1 MFFSFQTNVDLKWTS
16 TVNTV
21 NFSGMALMKET
32 GKVAV
37 RGRVNEGL
45 PWGLFLINP
54 KDGSMEQP
62 KVSGLCDHWPSFLCL
77 QIEGCEYLAHSCARC
92 GQIKLINFKKG
103 ATITAFSEENVRDMV
118 EGEANRLYV
127 LIKRSGHVMEVDCSR
142 TVFVK
147 LRVIEYSLKRTPHMC
162 YVPSPNRLL
171 VISGVPIEPT
181 SGLPKHVIQATS
193 CDTGI
198 VAWRLKG
205 KINDKNMATHNML
218 FLPSHNVI
226 LVSDG
231 RQSGVL
237 VLNPN
242 TGEHIETI
250 QVPDHVD
257 EIWDLHLHA
266 GQVIMKHGNVAKEG
280 DLKISCFSV
289 IP

>member
-1 MFFSFQTNVDLKWTS
+1 M
-16 TVNTV
+16 TV
-21 NFSGMALMKET
+21 MKET

-37 RGRVNEGL
+37 RGRGKMGCA
-45 PWGLFLINP
+45 WGLFLINP

-62 KVSGLCDHWPSFLCL
+62 KMSGLCDHWPSFLCL
-77 QIEGCEYLAHSCARC
+77 HIEGCEYLAHSCTKC
-92 GQIKLINFKKG
+92 GQIKLIDFKKR
-103 ATITAFSEENVRDMV
+103 ATITAFNEENVRDMV
-118 EGEANRLYV
+118 EGGANRLYV
-127 LIKRSGHVMEVDCSR
+127 LISKAGHVLEVDCSR
-142 TVFVK
+142 TEFVK
-147 LRVIEYSLKRTPHMC
+147 LRVIEYRLKRTPHMC

-171 VISGVPIEPT
+171 LVSGVPIEPT

-198 VAWRLKG
+198 VAWRLEG
-205 KINDKNMATHNML
+205 KINDKNMTTHSML
-218 FLPSHNVI
+218 FLPSYDVI

-250 QVPDHVD
+250 QVPDHD
-257 EIWDLHLHA
+257 YEIWYLHLHA

-280 DLKISCFSV
+280 DLKISCFFV